1 MTHAPTSLAPYIA
14 ALPIIDTHEHLEVPT
29 VYVDYTRDAMTA
41 LFGFN
46 AYIEHDLYSAGCDRD
61 ALAAALDHT
70 NPDIATRWQL
80 IAPAWAHCQH
90 TGYAEGIHLAARAVY
105 GITTIS
111 AAALIAAQPIHDT
124 LRNTAAHHQLLAHTA
139 QLTHVQIDA
148 FTWERPVDAG
158 QADFYHYD
166 INVCT
171 MVNGTIDLN
180 ALAHATGITITTLA
194 DYANAIARI
203 IASHAPYAVA
213 IKTQHAYDRTLAWQR
228 RDDADAAVV
237 LQKKLNGA
245 ELSASERLCLGDWA
259 FDQIAQHAA
268 THQLPVKIHT
278 GHHAGNN
285 NMPIDW
291 VRPGQLCGLLHTHIT
306 TTFVLMHMGYP
317 YQHEL
322 LSIAKHYANVVVDLC
337 WAWSINP
344 RASVEFVRNW
354 IHSVPINK
362 LFGFGGDAFL
372 PAQSVG
378 FALQTRQ
385 WLTRA
390 LQAEVAEGY
399 MTEPQAMQVAR
410 RLLHDNQHDL
420 FYRTKGAHV

>member
-1 MTHAPTSLAPYIA
+1 MTTLAHAIA
-14 ALPIIDTHEHLEVPT
+14 TLPMIDTHEHLDVPAS
-29 VYVDYTRDAMTA
+29 YVDYARDAMTA
-41 LFGFN
+41 LFGYHS
-46 AYIEHDLYSAGCDRD
+46 YIEHDLVSAGCDYD
-61 ALAAALDHT
+61 DLAFALDHT
-70 NPDIATRWQL
+70 NPDISARWAR
-80 IAPAWAHCQH
+80 IAPAWAHCLH
-90 TGYAEGIHLAARAVY
+90 TGYAEGVRLAAHAVY
-105 GITTIS
+105 GIDTIS
-111 AAALIAAQPIHDT
+111 AATLMGAQARHDALRSMT
-124 LRNTAAHHQLLAHTA
+124 GHHQLLAHTA

-148 FTWERPVDAG
+148 FTWGRPQGAG

-180 ALAHATGITITTLA
+180 ALAQAAGTTITTLG
-194 DYANAIARI
+194 DYATAIGRMIADNAGQ
-203 IASHAPYAVA
+203 AVA

-228 RDDADAAVV
+228 RDDADVNVV
-237 LQKKLNGA
+237 LQKKLHGGA
-245 ELSASERLCLGDWA
+245 LDASERVCIGDWA
-259 FDQIAQHAA
+259 LDQIARHAA
-268 THQLPVKIHT
+268 THQLPIKIHT

-291 VRPGQLCGLLHTHIT
+291 VRPGQLCDLLRTHRT
-306 TTFVLMHMGYP
+306 TTFVLMHIGYP

-322 LSIAKHYANVVVDLC
+322 LSIAKHYQNVMVDLC

-344 RASVEFVRNW
+344 RASMEFVRNW

-385 WLTRA
+385 WLTRT
-390 LQAEVAEGY
+390 LHAEVNEGY
-399 MTEPQAMQVAR
+399 LRLPEAIHIAR

-420 FYRTKGAHV
+420 FYRTKGAPV